1 VENPELT
8 PGVEKTPE
16 QIQAEMAQTRESL
29 TGKVAALENQV
40 VGSVQ
45 TAADTLT
52 GTVESVKSLLTSAPG
67 AVSDTVKHAADVVGE
82 KVREVFNISGHVRN
96 HPWTSVGVSALAGCI
111 TGWLLTRDRGMAST
125 MASSSA
131 PAPAAPT
138 FAPQAPTPPA
148 PSSPGMFDQFI
159 SMIGQRLRQVA
170 ENVIDT
176 ASTAV
181 NNTVREQVPHLV
193 ESAAERLTPESGKPS
208 GTGNGRADDP
218 FRGTESRR
226 W

>member
-1 VENPELT
+1 MENEKPELT
-8 PGVEKTPE
+8 PRAEKTPE
-16 QIQAEMAQTRESL
+16 QIQAEMVHTRDSL
-29 TGKVAALENQV
+29 TEKVAALENQV

-45 TAADTLT
+45 TAANTLT
-52 GTVESVKSLLTSAPG
+52 DTVASVKSLITTAPG
-67 AVSDTVKHAADVVGE
+67 AVSDTVRHAADVVGE

-111 TGWLLTRDRGMAST
+111 TGWLMSRDRSAS
-125 MASSSA
+125 ALP
-131 PAPAAPT
+131 PAPTAAPT
-138 FAPQAPTPPA
+138 FAPPA
-148 PSSPGMFDQFI
+148 AASPASGVFDQLV
-159 SMIGQRLRQVA
+159 SMVGKKLREVA

-193 ESAAERLTPESGKPS
+193 ESAAERLTPAS
-208 GTGNGRADDP
+208 GNGRSDDALP
-218 FRGTESRR
+218 SAERRR